1 MTRFRDLRIKSGLT
15 QTEFRHLYNE
25 KYARSY
31 TAAAISQIEHGRRM
45 PELGALV
52 DFADFYGVSLD
63 YLLERDRDLRE
74 SCMSSKLKD
83 FVEQLSAGK
92 EDRQDDS
99 GEAANEYEASQE
111 SKENIEILRGLLQQS
126 VLLAQRV
133 EKEAKHS

>member
-1 MTRFRDLRIKSGLT
+1 
-15 QTEFRHLYNE
+15 
-25 KYARSY
+25 
-31 TAAAISQIEHGRRM
+31 M
-45 PELGALV
+45 PELGALL

-83 FVEQLSAGK
+83 FVEQLSASK

-99 GEAANEYEASQE
+99 GEAANEDEASQE

-133 EKEAKHS
+133 EKDAKHS

>member
-45 PELGALV
+45 PELGALL

-99 GEAANEYEASQE
+99 SFNQAI
-111 SKENIEILRGLLQQS
+111 NIYVHHWIII
-126 VLLAQRV
+126 VFHYNV
-133 EKEAKHS
+133 AKV

>member
-15 QTEFRHLYNE
+15 QTELRHLYNE

-45 PELGALV
+45 PELGALL

-99 GEAANEYEASQE
+99 GEAANEDEASQE

>member
-1 MTRFRDLRIKSGLT
+1 MTRFRDLRMQKGLS

-25 KYARSY
+25 KYGRSY

-45 PELGALV
+45 PELGALL

-63 YLLERDRDLRE
+63 YLLKRDGYL
-74 SCMSSKLKD
+74 CNNKMSKYLKN
-83 FVEQLSAGK
+83 FIEELSVRK
-92 EDRQDDS
+92 ENVQND
-99 GEAANEYEASQE
+99 EAEEMQE
-111 SKENIEILRGLLQQS
+111 NKENIEILKGLLQQS

>member
-1 MTRFRDLRIKSGLT
+1 MTRFRALRLKSGLS
-15 QTEFRHLYNE
+15 QTEFRQQYNE
-25 KYARSY
+25 RYNRSY

-45 PELGALV
+45 PELGALL

-99 GEAANEYEASQE
+99 GEAANEDEASQE

-133 EKEAKHS
+133 EKDAKHS

>member
-1 MTRFRDLRIKSGLT
+1 MTRFRDLRIKRGLT

-45 PELGALV
+45 PELGALL

-63 YLLERDRDLRE
+63 YLLERDRDLSE
-74 SCMSSKLKD
+74 NCMSSKLKD
-83 FVEQLSAGK
+83 FVEQLSARK
-92 EDRQDDS
+92 EDKLDGGGDAGKDD
-99 GEAANEYEASQE
+99 EDYQE
-111 SKENIEILRGLLQQS
+111 SKENIEILKGLLQQS

-133 EKEAKHS
+133 EKDTKHC

>member
-45 PELGALV
+45 PELGALL

-63 YLLERDRDLRE
+63 YLLERDRDLGE

-83 FVEQLSAGK
+83 FVEQLSAKK
-92 EDRQDDS
+92 EDKLDGGGDAAKDD
-99 GEAANEYEASQE
+99 EDYQE
-111 SKENIEILRGLLQQS
+111 SKENIEILKGLLQQS

-133 EKEAKHS
+133 EKDTKHC